1 MISGPDA
8 DGGRAGA
15 QDISRS
21 VWELLPRLDHAD
33 ELGFYFFS
41 TGSQKMF
48 IP

>member
-1 MISGPDA
+1 MISVVDP

-33 ELGFYFFS
+33 ELLFLS
-41 TGSQKMF
+41 NEDSQKMS